1 MRFSGTVSFASGLR
15 AECGGES
22 RENHMRTSL
31 LVSCAATAL
40 LIGVAGASAQA
51 PEHKSAPGLS
61 KESTAASGP
70 AKSATPAEHG
80 TVEHRSA
87 AEAPKAAKE
96 SSKTDATSPS
106 NEPKSHQGAVNDTG
120 AKGEPGARDKA
131 SPNAR
136 QGANEK
142 ASQQPKS
149 AESTSQ
155 KPDTHRSAAETGKQP
170 GSSAT
175 KTGRSAATRKPDS
188 AKADPSKAETSKA
201 DTSKTDPSK
210 TDPSKTGQSTTGAN
224 TTNSANT
231 QTGRS
236 ATSTSTTTGAGDRAN
251 TTTQTG
257 VSAQGRSG
265 AATSVQIDAQK
276 QERIRTTLA
285 STKVENIS
293 HADFSVSV
301 GTRVPERYHFH
312 PLPTEIVDIVPE
324 YRGFDYMVVDNEVVI
339 VNPSTREIVYTMNEG
354 RSAGMNRPSVDCR

>member
-1 MRFSGTVSFASGLR
+1 
-15 AECGGES
+15 
-22 RENHMRTSL
+22 MRTNL

-40 LIGVAGASAQA
+40 LIGLAGANAQA
-51 PEHKSAPGLS
+51 PEHKTAPGMA
-61 KESTAASGP
+61 KESPAAGP
-70 AKSATPAEHG
+70 AKSAMPSEHG
-80 TVEHRSA
+80 TAEHRSA
-87 AEAPKAAKE
+87 AETPKAGKE
-96 SSKTDATSPS
+96 SPKADAASTA
-106 NEPKSHQGAVNDTG
+106 NEPKSHQGAANEKG
-120 AKGEPGARDKA
+120 AKSERGAANEKSAPTHQGANDKA
-131 SPNAR
+131 SP
-136 QGANEK
+136 
-142 ASQQPKS
+142 QPNS

-155 KPDTHRSAAETGKQP
+155 KPDTHRSAAETGKQS

-175 KTGRSAATRKPDS
+175 KTGHSAATG
-188 AKADPSKAETSKA
+188 KADANKSDLSKTDTNKA
-201 DTSKTDPSK
+201 DAGKTDPSK
-210 TDPSKTGQSTTGAN
+210 TDPSKTGAN
-224 TTNSANT
+224 TANPANT

-236 ATSTSTTTGAGDRAN
+236 ATSTSTTSGAGDRAN

-301 GTRVPERYHFH
+301 GTRVPERYQFH

-324 YRGFDYMVVDNEVVI
+324 YRGFDYMVVDNEIVI
-339 VNPSTREIVYTMNEG
+339 VNPSTREIVYTMSEG

>member
-1 MRFSGTVSFASGLR
+1 LHQVYGPNVEGSHG
-15 AECGGES
+15 
-22 RENHMRTSL
+22 RTTCEQAFL
-31 LVSCAATAL
+31 FLARPAL

-70 AKSATPAEHG
+70 AKSATRAEHG
-80 TVEHRSA
+80 TAEHRSA
-87 AEAPKAAKE
+87 AQDTPKAAKE
-96 SSKTDATSPS
+96 SPKADAASTA
-106 NEPKSHQGAVNDTG
+106 NEPKSHQGAANDTG
-120 AKGEPGARDKA
+120 AKGEPGARDKG

-142 ASQQPKS
+142 ASQQPES

-175 KTGRSAATRKPDS
+175 KTGRSAATDKPD
-188 AKADPSKAETSKA
+188 ASKA
-201 DTSKTDPSK
+201 DASKTDPGN
-210 TDPSKTGQSTTGAN
+210 TGQSTTGAN

-265 AATSVQIDAQK
+265 SATSVQIDPQK
-276 QERIRTTLA
+276 QERIRTA
-285 STKVENIS
+285 ISSTKVENIS

-301 GTRVPERYHFH
+301 GTRVPERYQFH

>member
-1 MRFSGTVSFASGLR
+1 
-15 AECGGES
+15 
-22 RENHMRTSL
+22 MRTTL

-51 PEHKSAPGLS
+51 PEHKSTPGLS
-61 KESTAASGP
+61 KEGPAAAGP

-80 TVEHRSA
+80 MAEHRSA
-87 AEAPKAAKE
+87 AEAPKGKD
-96 SSKTDATSPS
+96 SPKTDAMSPS
-106 NEPKSHQGAVNDTG
+106 NEPKSHQGAANDKG
-120 AKGEPGARDKA
+120 AKSERGAANDKSA
-131 SPNAR
+131 PTHQRANDK
-136 QGANEK
+136 GA
-142 ASQQPKS
+142 QQPKS
-149 AESTSQ
+149 AESSSQ
-155 KPDTHRSAAETGKQP
+155 KQDTHRSAAEKGKQS

-175 KTGRSAATRKPDS
+175 QTGRSAAMGKS
-188 AKADPSKAETSKA
+188 EPSKT
-201 DTSKTDPSK
+201 DTSKTDASK
-210 TDPSKTGQSTTGAN
+210 TEPGKTGPSTTGAN
-224 TTNSANT
+224 TTNPTNT

-236 ATSTSTTTGAGDRAN
+236 ATSTSATTGAGDRVN

-257 VSAQGRSG
+257 VSAQERSG
-265 AATSVQIDAQK
+265 SATSVQIDAQK

-324 YRGFDYMVVDNEVVI
+324 YRGFDYMVVDNEIVI
-339 VNPSTREIVYTMNEG
+339 VNPSTREIVYTMKEG